1 VIKFLFLI
9 FCAVNAFAEFEYKAE
24 IAFESRG
31 FRNDNDDA
39 TEDYGMA
46 IAPRF
51 DIKHN
56 QDSWVTKLRV
66 FGRNDT
72 LDDRRRII
80 FLEDAY
86 TGLEYDTWQ
95 VHVGWKILNWSA
107 TEAFHPADILNAR
120 NFDSSLENA
129 EKIGELMVHYT
140 YILEEG
146 TINFFYL
153 PYIMLPNL
161 PEPNNRLSFFPSNAI
176 VGNSLIVDESGNT
189 LANKWQPQWA
199 FRFEYTLGDADIS
212 FYALEHF
219 DRYQPNILPSA
230 GPTFTSTFYKKFQY
244 GFTYQHAIGS
254 SVFKLETATID
265 FYDSGAPSTSKQM
278 DHTQIAFGID
288 YINSHKDGSESTLI
302 FEGQFIPDVGKSSRA
317 ALQIFQRDLLIGYR
331 YALNDTNSKEFFASL
346 IFDIERGRE
355 LLASISYSQRLS
367 DTWKLNTGYRYIDA
381 PQKGLLASGL
391 EPLDKDN
398 QLSLTITRFF

>member
-1 VIKFLFLI
+1 MIPWMIEEELF
-9 FCAVNAFAEFEYKAE
+9 
-24 IAFESRG
+24 
-31 FRNDNDDA
+31 
-39 TEDYGMA
+39 
-46 IAPRF
+46 
-51 DIKHN
+51 
-56 QDSWVTKLRV
+56 
-66 FGRNDT
+66 
-72 LDDRRRII
+72 

-212 FYALEHF
+212 FFMPLSILIAINLIYYL
-219 DRYQPNILPSA
+219 QPDLHSQVLSIKNFNMGLP
-230 GPTFTSTFYKKFQY
+230 
-244 GFTYQHAIGS
+244 
-254 SVFKLETATID
+254 
-265 FYDSGAPSTSKQM
+265 
-278 DHTQIAFGID
+278 
-288 YINSHKDGSESTLI
+288 INM
-302 FEGQFIPDVGKSSRA
+302 P
-317 ALQIFQRDLLIGYR
+317 
-331 YALNDTNSKEFFASL
+331 
-346 IFDIERGRE
+346 
-355 LLASISYSQRLS
+355 
-367 DTWKLNTGYRYIDA
+367 
-381 PQKGLLASGL
+381 
-391 EPLDKDN
+391 
-398 QLSLTITRFF
+398 